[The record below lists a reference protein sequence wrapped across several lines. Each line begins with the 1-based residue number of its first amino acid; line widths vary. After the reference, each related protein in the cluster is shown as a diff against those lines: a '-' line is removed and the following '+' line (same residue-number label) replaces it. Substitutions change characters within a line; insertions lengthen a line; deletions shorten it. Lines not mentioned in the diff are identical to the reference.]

1 MKQSALKLMEES
13 IFWKTIYVH
22 LSIPVSRWCPGIKIT
37 LSTIHKAFAV
47 ALIDETTG
55 NTALSCKN
63 NLCLGY

>member
-1 MKQSALKLMEES
+1 MKQFALKLMEES
-13 IFWKTIYVH
+13 IFRKTIYVH
-22 LSIPVSRWCPGIKIT
+22 LSIPVTSWCPGVKIT
-37 LSTIHKAFAV
+37 LSTIHKGFVV